1 VEGDTTKEE
10 GMPNPVT
17 WFEVL
22 GKDGTALQ
30 RFYSEL
36 FGWELN
42 VVPDFDYGMMQSPE
56 RGIGGGIGQAQQGD
70 GYVTVYAEVD
80 DPQAYLDKAE
90 QLGGKT
96 VVPVTEMEMV
106 TFALFTDPE
115 GHVFGLAKS
124 SGEAS

>member
-1 VEGDTTKEE
+1 MAIG
-10 GMPNPVT
+10 VT
-17 WFEVL
+17 WFEVM
-22 GKDGTALQ
+22 GRDGSALQ

-36 FGWELN
+36 FGWNLN
-42 VVPDFDYGMMQSPE
+42 VVPDFNYGMVQDVD
-56 RGIGGGIGQAQQGD
+56 RGIGGGIGQAQEGD

-80 DPQAYLDKAE
+80 DPQTYLDKAE

-115 GHVFGLAKS
+115 GHLFGLAKS
-124 SGEAS
+124 SAGAS

>member
-1 VEGDTTKEE
+1 MAKG
-10 GMPNPVT
+10 VT

-22 GKDGTALQ
+22 GRDGSALQ

-42 VVPDFDYGMMQSPE
+42 VIPDFNYGMLESPE

-80 DPQAYLDKAE
+80 NPQAYLDKAE

-96 VVPVTEMEMV
+96 LVPVTEMEMA

-115 GHVFGLAKS
+115 GHVFGVVKS
-124 SGEAS
+124 QDATG